1 MLQEITEVNQIEASL
16 SGINLLE
23 SLKKYLENFEKS
35 NITNQD
41 FEKLNSYFEAN
52 PSLKNIIEIYNF
64 WQIKQESTRNIRE
77 EILRDF
83 SAYKNFF

>member
-1 MLQEITEVNQIEASL
+1 MLREITEVNQIEASL

-41 FEKLNSYFEAN
+41 F
-52 PSLKNIIEIYNF
+52 
-64 WQIKQESTRNIRE
+64 
-77 EILRDF
+77 
-83 SAYKNFF
+83 